1 VRTLPQHLHREGLI
15 EVDRWYTGD
24 EERFDAKSLL
34 DLIQSNIA
42 LWLRRDG
49 FNTIQS
55 GLGCKR
61 QKWSPAYQ
69 SAITVPA

>member
-1 VRTLPQHLHREGLI
+1 VRAFPQHLHREGFV

-24 EERFDAKSLL
+24 EEYFVAKSLL

-42 LWLRRDG
+42 LWFRRDG
-49 FNTIQS
+49 SNTIQS

-61 QKWSPAYQ
+61 QKWSPTY
-69 SAITVPA
+69 